1 MNVYLVPASPTRHA
15 LYCEVATSA
24 DVAGDPGARP
34 STFLERMKDRFRR
47 AVAEGERA
55 ERNGGAGEDDRS
67 QLRRVIT
74 RKLAEAVAEQRL
86 LWHLRH
92 ESAAVLV
99 HPDRLS
105 GDDAMRMAREEFQA
119 DYTRHR
125 RWMII
130 DGVIT
135 VVTGPLLFFVPGP
148 NVVSWYFTFRAIGHF
163 FSMRGA
169 GRALSD
175 VAWTQ
180 LGTAHLTSIGDA
192 LGADAATRSAR
203 VDAAAAALGLE
214 RLSPFVERVA
224 DKTA

>member
-1 MNVYLVPASPTRHA
+1 V
-15 LYCEVATSA
+15 
-24 DVAGDPGARP
+24 
-34 STFLERMKDRFRR
+34 
-47 AVAEGERA
+47 
-55 ERNGGAGEDDRS
+55 
-67 QLRRVIT
+67 
-74 RKLAEAVAEQRL
+74 
-86 LWHLRH
+86 
-92 ESAAVLV
+92 AVLV

-105 GDDAMRMAREEFQA
+105 GGEAMRLAREEFQA

-148 NVVSWYFTFRAIGHF
+148 NLVSWYFTFRAIGHF

-169 GRALSD
+169 GRALSV

-180 LGTAHLTSIGDA
+180 QSSAHLTSVGDA
-192 LGADAATRSAR
+192 LRADAETRTASVA
-203 VDAAAAALGLE
+203 AAAAALGLE
-214 RLSPFVERVA
+214 RLAPFVERVA